1 MLVRYFETI
10 LKHPLITLLLVA
22 TTLSGLGAGVANL
35 TFTSDFRTYFSD
47 ENPELQAFEA
57 MEDRFTRQDNL
68 YFLVSS
74 QDVSLFS
81 PRGLELVEF
90 LTESAWTLPHVQRVD
105 SMQNFQNTEV
115 DGDELIIDNF
125 YLMDELPDDLQ
136 ALQRKAISHPDML
149 LKNISEDGEVTG
161 INLTLYLPDGD
172 SALASWEAV
181 HSARQFLDQVR
192 PDYPEF
198 QIELSGSAASNVTM
212 GEAMVRTLPHCWDSF
227 SVMLVTA
234 LVMLRTFSGVVLVTA
249 LIGMSVLITLGLFGW
264 LGYTMTPPTGF
275 VPTAVMT
282 IAVADTIHILVS
294 YYYHLREGDNKR
306 DALMNSL
313 TINFSP
319 VFVTSITT
327 MSGVLALNTSDSPPY
342 RDMGNMIAVGVMV
355 AWALTITFLPAA
367 LQLLPDHTRYKAR
380 GQRVWMDA
388 FANRV
393 IKHHKVLFVVMLAVV
408 AGSATMANRKILTER
423 WHEFFDESFEVRRA
437 VDHIEESLKGLH
449 ALYFVADSKQ
459 ADGINNVEFLTQ
471 LDAFDRWLE
480 AQPGVVHVSALS
492 DTIKRLNK
500 NLHEDNEDYTHTRSS
515 GAAAHIF
522 YCMSFHYPWGW
533 DSIPR

>member
-1 MLVRYFETI
+1 
-10 LKHPLITLLLVA
+10 
-22 TTLSGLGAGVANL
+22 
-35 TFTSDFRTYFSD
+35 
-47 ENPELQAFEA
+47 

-125 YLMDELPDDLQ
+125 YRVDELPDDLQ

-212 GEAMVRTLPHCWDSF
+212 GEAISQDINSLLVISF
-227 SVMLVTA
+227 SVMLVIM

-264 LGYTMTPPTGF
+264 LGYRCHDHCGCRYHPHPCVLLLQPTG
-275 VPTAVMT
+275 
-282 IAVADTIHILVS
+282 
-294 YYYHLREGDNKR
+294 G
-306 DALMNSL
+306 
-313 TINFSP
+313 
-319 VFVTSITT
+319 
-327 MSGVLALNTSDSPPY
+327 
-342 RDMGNMIAVGVMV
+342 
-355 AWALTITFLPAA
+355 
-367 LQLLPDHTRYKAR
+367 
-380 GQRVWMDA
+380 
-388 FANRV
+388 
-393 IKHHKVLFVVMLAVV
+393 
-408 AGSATMANRKILTER
+408 
-423 WHEFFDESFEVRRA
+423 
-437 VDHIEESLKGLH
+437 
-449 ALYFVADSKQ
+449 
-459 ADGINNVEFLTQ
+459 
-471 LDAFDRWLE
+471 
-480 AQPGVVHVSALS
+480 
-492 DTIKRLNK
+492 
-500 NLHEDNEDYTHTRSS
+500 
-515 GAAAHIF
+515 
-522 YCMSFHYPWGW
+522 
-533 DSIPR
+533 

>member
-1 MLVRYFETI
+1 
-10 LKHPLITLLLVA
+10 
-22 TTLSGLGAGVANL
+22 
-35 TFTSDFRTYFSD
+35 
-47 ENPELQAFEA
+47 

-125 YLMDELPDDLQ
+125 YRVDELPDDLQ

-181 HSARQFLDQVR
+181 HSARQFLDHVR

-212 GEAMVRTLPHCWDSF
+212 GEAISQGGDINSLLVISF
-227 SVMLVTA
+227 SVMLVIM

-282 IAVADTIHILVS
+282 ITVADTIHILVS

-327 MSGVLALNTSDSPPY
+327 MIGVLALNTSDSPPY

-355 AWALTITFLPAA
+355 AWALTITFYRRHCNYYRLPPAIR
-367 LQLLPDHTRYKAR
+367 LVDKECGWMPLPTA
-380 GQRVWMDA
+380 
-388 FANRV
+388 
-393 IKHHKVLFVVMLAVV
+393 
-408 AGSATMANRKILTER
+408 
-423 WHEFFDESFEVRRA
+423 
-437 VDHIEESLKGLH
+437 
-449 ALYFVADSKQ
+449 
-459 ADGINNVEFLTQ
+459 
-471 LDAFDRWLE
+471 
-480 AQPGVVHVSALS
+480 
-492 DTIKRLNK
+492 
-500 NLHEDNEDYTHTRSS
+500 
-515 GAAAHIF
+515 
-522 YCMSFHYPWGW
+522 
-533 DSIPR
+533 